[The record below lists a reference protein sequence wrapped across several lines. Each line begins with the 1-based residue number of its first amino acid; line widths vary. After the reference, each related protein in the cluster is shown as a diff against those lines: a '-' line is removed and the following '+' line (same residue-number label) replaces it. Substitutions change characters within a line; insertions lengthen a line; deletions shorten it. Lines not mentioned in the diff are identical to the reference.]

1 MLEKVYGSMVTTPA
15 TGYDFAIGFDLDA
28 VKPEDKD
35 ALLKKVACLRR
46 NVLAAPIVKALEGVK
61 ANNGGSLPF
70 MALEMRNKECMFIKP
85 GNDRCT
91 IVFALNF
98 PEETDNVSKSR
109 KCLSTLLSL
118 SILFQNPLS

>member
-1 MLEKVYGSMVTTPA
+1 MLEKVYGPMVATPE
-15 TGYDFAIGFDLDA
+15 TGYDFAIEIDLDA
-28 VKPEDKD
+28 VKPEEKD
-35 ALLKKVACLRR
+35 ALLKKISCFRR

-91 IVFALNF
+91 VVFALNF
-98 PEETDNVSKSR
+98 PDETDNVIHHP
-109 KCLSTLLSL
+109 SL
-118 SILFQNPLS
+118 